1 MKKSFK
7 VLSVLLALI
16 FIFAQ
21 FSVIYGEEADET
33 EETEQDNITAVD
45 RVAGIELSGNRVKTT
60 NCSVSTTRLGIQYVD
75 GRTAYVRE
83 ESTAF
88 SFLNINLKDDYW
100 YSEEPQ
106 RVKIT
111 VEYKD
116 MPNASFSVHYNSPT
130 NGNWAY
136 KDPVQCYGTNE
147 WKIYEVYIDDFAPSK
162 GLEYASTSDICIIS
176 KGWNMSGNQPVV
188 LGDVLIEENV
198 TEHAVEVSAENGYTG
213 RIFDYGSSDEMT
225 LKFENMLK
233 SEAKASAEY
242 EIYNNEGRKLYEGS
256 IPEFFV
262 DKRVSEEKVINT
274 GVSECGTYTLKL
286 ETVSI
291 VDDIEE
297 VYERDFEFSVVR
309 TQKPGD
315 KDFEMAGV
323 VGHFTRSTSGMQEG
337 IKIID
342 RIGVS
347 SVREEIN
354 WNDYERVP
362 GVYKRSDIQ
371 KENSEA
377 LREADIKDM
386 ILMINANENYN
397 GHTGDKTFLDDENE
411 IKAFGEAAKQ
421 AVLNEADEKTE
432 YIEILNEWNIRSF
445 NPNGLGQDVY
455 IKYLK
460 SAYEA
465 IKSVNSDIKVVGGTY
480 AGYDVGSIRTFLQ
493 LGGLAYCDALS
504 YHPYQTQ
511 SISLERAKSETETTR
526 QMMLEYAGEIKP
538 IVLSEFGWSTAK
550 DHPQSMI
557 EENRRKA
564 FPMYNIYAYANEYI
578 EKIYL
583 YDLACDGNSETE
595 REHNFGLLK
604 FNSGHNALVA
614 TDTFVTYAAMN
625 NLIQDAKPQSK
636 IEKDGIYA
644 YQFSQRDGKKLASLW
659 TTNKSDSIALDLGV
673 NEILMYDMY
682 GNLLD
687 TIKSDN
693 GVFTFDLSDEIV
705 YIQGDFKSFEE
716 VTPIIYQESAAM
728 VALSNDAFSFILHNE
743 SKKDLKVR
751 LDYDEQIFT
760 LNNIDYLPS
769 GKIAVNMNVADV
781 PVSTKHIKV
790 TLYDEA
796 GVYYIGKAKIDITDE
811 RIKIDFVCQQESEE
825 NDKRWIV
832 AVNFKNV
839 SQYLPVSGKCYISQP
854 TEYAQEIRK
863 FTNLAPGTERQINLN
878 MPEMLVKRPVELAV
892 AVELDNGERFEN
904 VTKLDFTTA
913 LYTEEKPV
921 IDGVKSETELWNE
934 TALLAEDREEK
945 FTAYS
950 GGAWRG
956 KQDCSMVY
964 RMLWDE
970 DNLYLFIIEK
980 DDIFAQNEIPSN
992 MWNGD
997 SIQFGILEKT
1007 SGIEAQTF
1015 TEICIALTK
1024 SGPQIYR
1031 HSSNG
1036 GKAVSEVSNFEGAIL
1051 RNNGETVYEIAIPW
1065 SELFNDDFKPEIGK
1079 TYGFSL
1085 LVNDNDG
1092 DSVRH
1097 GWLNYNDGIGSVKDS
1112 LLFGNLTL
1120 LK

>member
-1 MKKSFK
+1 MRKLLKGLALLL
-7 VLSVLLALI
+7 VLSSA
-16 FIFAQ
+16 FAQ
-21 FSVIYGEEADET
+21 FPVIYGEEASV
-33 EETEQDNITAVD
+33 TEQEDIATED
-45 RVAGIELSGNRVKTT
+45 RVAGLEFSGGKVKTT
-60 NCSVSTTRLGIQYVD
+60 NCSVSTTRLGIKYVD
-75 GRTAYVRE
+75 GRAAYVRE
-83 ESTAF
+83 ESDAF
-88 SFLNINLKDDYW
+88 SFLDIDLKDDYW

-116 MPNASFSVHYNSPT
+116 MPDASFSVHYNSPT

-136 KDPVQCYGTNE
+136 KDPVQCEGTNE
-147 WKIYEVYIDDFAPSK
+147 WKTYELYIDDFAPSK
-162 GLEYASTSDICIIS
+162 GLEYASTADICIIS
-176 KGWNMSGNQPVV
+176 KGWSMYGNKPVV
-188 LGDVLIEENV
+188 LGDVHIEENV
-198 TEHAVEVSAENGYTG
+198 TEHTLEVSAENGYAG

-233 SEAKASAEY
+233 SDAKASAEY

-256 IPEFFV
+256 IPEFSV
-262 DKRVSEEKVINT
+262 DKRASEEKVINT

-286 ETVSI
+286 KTVSI
-291 VDDIEE
+291 VDDIED

-323 VGHFTRSTSGMQEG
+323 VGHFDRPTSGMKEG
-337 IKIID
+337 IKIIG
-342 RIGVS
+342 RVGVS
-347 SVREEIN
+347 SAREEIV
-354 WNDYERVP
+354 WNSYESIP
-362 GVYKRSDIQ
+362 GVYKLSDTE
-371 KENSEA
+371 KENLEA
-377 LREADIKDM
+377 LYKEDIKNM
-386 ILMINANENYN
+386 ILFSGANVNYN
-397 GHTGDKTFLDDENE
+397 GNTGDKMYLDDENE

-421 AVLNEADEKTE
+421 AVLNEANEKTE

-460 SAYEA
+460 SAYDA
-465 IKSVNSDIKVVGGTY
+465 IKTVNSDIKVVGGTY
-480 AGYDVGSIRTFLQ
+480 AGYDVGSLRTFLQ
-493 LGGLAYCDALS
+493 LGGLEYCDAVS

-511 SISLERAKSETETTR
+511 SISLDRIKSETETTR
-526 QMMLEYAGEIKP
+526 QMMLEYAGEVKS
-538 IVLSEFGWSTAK
+538 IVLSELGWSTAK

-557 EENRRKA
+557 EEDRRKA

-583 YDLACDGNSETE
+583 YDLVRDGNVETE

-604 FNSGHNALVA
+604 FNGGHNALVA

-659 TTNKSDSIALDLGV
+659 TTNKADSVALNLGV

-682 GNLLD
+682 GSLLD

-693 GVFTFDLSDEIV
+693 GVFTFDLSDEVV

-716 VTPIIYQESAAM
+716 VTPIIYQESAA
-728 VALSNDAFSFILHNE
+728 VEALSNDSFNFILHND
-743 SKKDLKVR
+743 SKKDLKVK
-751 LDYDEQIFT
+751 LDYDVQIFT
-760 LNNIDYLPS
+760 LNNIEYLPS
-769 GKIAVNMNVADV
+769 GKIAVNMSVADV

-796 GVYYIGKAKIDITDE
+796 GVYYIGKAKIDIADE

-825 NDKRWIV
+825 NDKRWTV
-832 AVNFKNV
+832 VTKVKNV

-854 TEYAQEIRK
+854 PEYAQEIRK

-892 AVELDNGERFEN
+892 AVELDNGEKFEQ
-904 VTKLDFTTA
+904 TIKLDFTTA

-921 IDGVKSETELWNE
+921 IDGVKSKTELWNE

-945 FTAYS
+945 FTVHS

-956 KQDCSMVY
+956 KSDCSLIY

-970 DNLYLFIIEK
+970 ENLYLFINNK
-980 DDIFAQNEIPSN
+980 DDIFSQNEVPSN

-1036 GKAVSEVSNFEGAIL
+1036 GKSVSEVSDFEGAIL

-1065 SELFNDDFKPEIGK
+1065 TELFNDDFKAEDGK